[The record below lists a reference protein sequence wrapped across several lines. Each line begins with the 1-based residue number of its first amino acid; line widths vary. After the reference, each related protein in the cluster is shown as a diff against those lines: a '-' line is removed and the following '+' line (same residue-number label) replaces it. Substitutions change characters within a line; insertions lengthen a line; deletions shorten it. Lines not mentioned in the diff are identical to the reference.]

1 MRAPARVWIRT
12 ALATLL
18 VVLGVMG
25 MVARLGASPPSACAA
40 SAPLPVVAA
49 ENFYGDLL
57 AQIGG
62 DRVHV
67 TSILSNPNA
76 DPHEYESSVRDATAV
91 AQARLVVLNGLGY
104 DSWMQQL
111 LRASPRPERHV
122 VHVGAG
128 LLHGH
133 DGHNPPGWYKPQ
145 TL

>member
-1 MRAPARVWIRT
+1 MRARVRAWRRA

-18 VVLGVMG
+18 VVLGVTG
-25 MVARLGASPPSACAA
+25 VAARLGASPPTARAA

-67 TSILSNPNA
+67 TSILSKPNA
-76 DPHEYESSVRDATAV
+76 DPHEYESSGRDATAV
-91 AQARLVVLNGLGY
+91 AQARLARLNGLCY
-104 DSWMQQL
+104 DNWMQQL

-122 VHVGAG
+122 VHVGA
-128 LLHGH
+128 
-133 DGHNPPGWYKPQ
+133 
-145 TL
+145 

>member
-1 MRAPARVWIRT
+1 MRARVRAWRRA

-62 DRVHV
+62 DHVHV
-67 TSILSNPNA
+67 TSILSNPNT
-76 DPHEYESSVRDATAV
+76 DPHEYESSVRDARAV
-91 AQARLVVLNGLGY
+91 AHARLVVLNGLGY
-104 DSWMQQL
+104 DRWKQKL
-111 LRASPRPERHV
+111 LGASPRRERQV
-122 VHVGAG
+122 ANVGTG
-128 LLHGH
+128 PLHRHEGDNPH
-133 DGHNPPGWYKPQ
+133 DWYK
-145 TL
+145 